1 MDSNEIIAALAALAQ
16 TTRLEVFRRLV
27 AAEPEGLAAGDL
39 ARALGVPQNTL
50 SSHLAIL
57 ARVGLVAADR
67 RGRFVVY
74 RAEVAR
80 LADLTRDLVADGCG
94 GHPDLCDPPATTS
107 CRSSLAQDTLS

>member
-1 MDSNEIIAALAALAQ
+1 MDSNEIITALAALAQ

-27 AAEPEGLAAGDL
+27 AAEPEGCAAGEL

-57 ARVGLVAADR
+57 ARAGLVAADR

-74 RAEVAR
+74 RAEIAR
-80 LADLTRDLVADGCG
+80 LSELTHDLVADCCG
-94 GHPDLCDPPATTS
+94 GRPDLCDPPTVAT
-107 CRSSLAQDTLS
+107 CRPSFVPEKLS